1 MAPPPAGPP
10 GEHIDGES
18 LADVRKRLVP
28 YWEAVIA
35 ADLRTGR
42 TTLVVAHGNSLRAL
56 CMHLDDLS
64 AAQVSAL
71 NIPTGAPLHYQ
82 LDETLTPVVAGG
94 EYLAN
99 PSVPGSQRV
108 GLQA

>member
-1 MAPPPAGPP
+1 
-10 GEHIDGES
+10 
-18 LADVRKRLVP
+18 
-28 YWEAVIA
+28 
-35 ADLRTGR
+35 
-42 TTLVVAHGNSLRAL
+42 
-56 CMHLDDLS
+56 MHLDDLS